1 MLALSTW
8 LTSPRTRALPIS
20 LLILSLLFLSTQ
32 FLINN
37 CTNKVK
43 LVNSYPKQFYTEKCF
58 WSFVLRNVS
67 ETFSPLFCLH
77 TSLFSCAVFLICKSW
92 SSNFGRPNRIAAN
105 MLAIGKIQA
114 IFSKTLTP
122 SMSLLSARRSLSDA
136 LFVHRE
142 TDENVKSFEFD
153 EANKKVCFE
162 LQSIVLYYNIY
173 IFFRELKLFFKTILK
188 NTEAQVWFPCWIW
201 LNVNMASK
209 RLPQLFWF

>member
-1 MLALSTW
+1 
-8 LTSPRTRALPIS
+8 
-20 LLILSLLFLSTQ
+20 
-32 FLINN
+32 
-37 CTNKVK
+37 
-43 LVNSYPKQFYTEKCF
+43 
-58 WSFVLRNVS
+58 
-67 ETFSPLFCLH
+67 
-77 TSLFSCAVFLICKSW
+77 
-92 SSNFGRPNRIAAN
+92 

-188 NTEAQVWFPCWIW
+188 NTEAQV
-201 LNVNMASK
+201 
-209 RLPQLFWF
+209 